1 MYTLEELLIG
11 LNHMEKNYNLAMD
24 AGDSRL
30 ASAFNDKITWLNA
43 ELDRRIDDHYEDINY
58 LEEEEL

>member
-1 MYTLEELLIG
+1 MYTLEEILIG
-11 LNHMEKNYNLAMD
+11 LNHMEQNYNLAMD

-30 ASAFNDKITWLNA
+30 ASAFNDKITWLND
-43 ELDRRIDDHYEDINY
+43 ELHRRMTSDEDINY